1 MLVAGLAALALGGCT
16 MTETEQ
22 RTVSGAGIGAAAGAA
37 GGALIGALVGV
48 PGTGAAI
55 GAAAGA
61 TLGGAGGFIHDQ
73 QVQRDTAAADAAQ
86 LEKENAQLRRE
97 LAAKQ
102 QQPAAAAAAVVAGR
116 LRRARTDRGQR
127 SGQAS
132 GAPPEFSY

>member
-1 MLVAGLAALALGGCT
+1 MLASVRPGRTLRGRRHLGSFVLVAGLAALALGGCT

-102 QQPAAAAAAVVAGR
+102 QQ
-116 LRRARTDRGQR
+116 Q
-127 SGQAS
+127 QQQQ
-132 GAPPEFSY
+132 